1 MLIGIIG
8 AMHEEIV
15 ELKSVMENLTEE
27 KVINLT
33 FYKGTLRGKNVVLVE
48 GGIGKVNAS
57 VCTTLLINHFKVDQ
71 VIFTGVAGGVNP
83 EIKVGDIVIST
94 DLMEHDFDCT
104 AFGDA
109 PGVIPRMET
118 STFKADEKLVEIAK
132 EVAYEKFDREKVWTG
147 RIVSGDQFIAS
158 VEKVRWLNDTYKA
171 ECTEME
177 GAAVAHVCYMFA
189 TPFVILRAIS
199 DNANHDGAMDF
210 AEFTALA
217 AKNSKVIVEGILDRI

>member
-8 AMHEEIV
+8 AMHEEIT

-33 FYKGTLRGKNVVLVE
+33 FYKGQLKGKDVVLVE

-83 EIKVGDIVIST
+83 EIKVGDIVVST
-94 DLMEHDFDCT
+94 DLIEHDFDCT
-104 AFGDA
+104 AFGSA
-109 PGVIPRMET
+109 PGEIPRMET
-118 STFKADEKLVEIAK
+118 STFVADKKLMETAK
-132 EVAYEKFDREKVWTG
+132 EVAYEKFPEEKVWVG

-158 VEKVRWLNDTYKA
+158 VEKVKWLNETFKA

-177 GAAVAHVCYMFA
+177 GAAVAHVCHLFNI
-189 TPFVILRAIS
+189 PFVILRAIS
-199 DNANHDGAMDF
+199 DNANHDGAVDF

-217 AKNSKVIVEGILDRI
+217 AKNSKEIVEGILDRI

>member
-15 ELKSVMENLTEE
+15 ELRSVIEDITEE
-27 KVINLT
+27 RVINFT
-33 FYKGTLRGKNVVLVE
+33 FYRGKLRGKDVVLVE

-57 VCTTLLINHFKVDQ
+57 VCTTLLIDHFKVDKL
-71 VIFTGVAGGVNP
+71 IFTGVAGGVNP
-83 EIKVGDIVIST
+83 DIKVGDIVVST

-104 AFGDA
+104 AFGSA
-109 PGVIPRMET
+109 PGEIPRMET
-118 STFKADEKLVEIAK
+118 SKFEADEELVKIAT
-132 EVAYEKFDREKVWTG
+132 EVAHATFESERVRVG

-158 VEKVRWLNDTYKA
+158 VEKVSWLNEIFSA

-177 GAAVAHVCYMFA
+177 GAAVAHVCYMFN

-217 AKNSKVIVEGILDRI
+217 AKNSKVIVEGMLERM